1 MRPRRDAGTVPAS
14 VDARAAASALVTAFS
29 GFQLTV
35 RAGMDR
41 ARLERSLTYLLPPL
55 ESPAP

>member
-1 MRPRRDAGTVPAS
+1 MPAS

-35 RAGMDR
+35 RGGMGR
-41 ARLERSLTYLLPPL
+41 SRLEWSLAYLLAPL
-55 ESPAP
+55 ESLAP

>member
-1 MRPRRDAGTVPAS
+1 MPAS

-35 RAGMDR
+35 RPGMDR
-41 ARLERSLTYLLPPL
+41 SRLEWSLAYLLAQL
-55 ESPAP
+55 ESLAP